1 MSSIKNSIYLAKV
14 FKNLN
19 LNFKQVR
26 NADAAQGKLN
36 TC

>member
-19 LNFKQVR
+19 LNFKQVP